1 MTIFRPGGSLQRGGY
16 GRLHRGRGTVD
27 EEALR
32 LAQGERPSAVCGH
45 RGRQV
50 GVRRGRVHRPRPG
63 MRSEDHPAGALG
75 TGGRGRIGHRSHAQ
89 KGGGRKRLIATDPT
103 IEANS
108 LKVLEDHTAGD
119 PMRLDVRWTNLSR
132 RQIAGRVTELGTP
145 VSRHV
150 VSQLLRRHRYRRRKA
165 LKRRTMGPRHPDR
178 NAQFENIARL
188 KREYLEAGLPVVS
201 IDTKKK
207 ELIGGFYR
215 EGVIE
220 TQGTIEVNDHDFGS
234 MAAGTVI
241 PHGVYDVGLNRGFVH
256 LNTSHDTSELACDS
270 LAAWWEGH
278 GRATYPGAA
287 KLLVLCDG
295 GGSNSASRYVFKEA
309 LQGLADRLGVEIRV
323 AHYPPYCSKY
333 NPIEHRLFPHVTRAC
348 RGVIFRTLET
358 VRHYMSKAGTTTG
371 LEVEV
376 RVLEKVYE
384 TGRKCAAGFKE
395 TMRIVFDE
403 ILPRWNYRAVPE
415 FK

>member
-1 MTIFRPGGSLQRGGY
+1 
-16 GRLHRGRGTVD
+16 
-27 EEALR
+27 
-32 LAQGERPSAVCGH
+32 
-45 RGRQV
+45 
-50 GVRRGRVHRPRPG
+50 
-63 MRSEDHPAGALG
+63 
-75 TGGRGRIGHRSHAQ
+75 
-89 KGGGRKRLIATDPT
+89 
-103 IEANS
+103 
-108 LKVLEDHTAGD
+108 
-119 PMRLDVRWTNLSR
+119 MRLEVRWTNLSR
-132 RQIAGRVTELGTP
+132 RQIAGRITELGTP

-150 VSQLLRRHRYRRRKA
+150 VSQLLRKHRYRRRKA
-165 LKRRTMGPRHPDR
+165 LKKRTMGPRHPDR

-188 KREYLEAGLPVVS
+188 KREYLAAGLPVVS

-207 ELIGGFYR
+207 ELIGEFYR
-215 EGVIE
+215 EGVID

-234 MAAGTVI
+234 MGSGTVI
-241 PHGVYDVGLNRGFVH
+241 PHGIYDVGRNEGFVH

-270 LAAWWEGH
+270 LAAWWENH
-278 GRATYPGAA
+278 GRSAYPRAA

-309 LQGLADRLGVEIRV
+309 LQELANRLGVEIRV

-333 NPIEHRLFPHVTRAC
+333 NPIEHRLFPHLTRAC

-371 LEVEV
+371 LEVKV

-395 TMRIVFDE
+395 TMKIAFDKF
-403 ILPRWNYRAVPE
+403 LPKWNYRAVPE
-415 FK
+415 LK